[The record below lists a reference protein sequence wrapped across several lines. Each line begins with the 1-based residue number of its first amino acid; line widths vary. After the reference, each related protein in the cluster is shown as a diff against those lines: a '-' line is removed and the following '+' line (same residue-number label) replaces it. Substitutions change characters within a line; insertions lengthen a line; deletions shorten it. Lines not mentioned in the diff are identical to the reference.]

1 MATAEEGNSLLGYS
15 DTWKVSVFSTVWVQV
30 PVVAL
35 VSLSKILYHNLF
47 VLRMAECTMIV
58 CSRNG
63 NQHAYR

>member
-15 DTWKVSVFSTVWVQV
+15 DTWKVGVLSRVWVQV

-35 VSLSKILYHNLF
+35 VSLARYFTIICF